1 MQVCNTWYLFRGVPK
16 SIFKIG
22 LQLMGLKMTM
32 ADSEVL
38 QEHYAE
44 LADRPFFPDL
54 MAYVGS
60 GPVVCMCWRGQ
71 EAVKVARSIIGTRY
85 LHYWISIAIKMQYLQ

>member
-1 MQVCNTWYLFRGVPK
+1 
-16 SIFKIG
+16 
-22 LQLMGLKMTM
+22 MGLKMTM

-85 LHYWISIAIKMQYLQ
+85 FHYWISSIAIKKQYLQ

>member
-1 MQVCNTWYLFRGVPK
+1 MDSGTLPNDSHSNKNLLFRRVPK

-71 EAVKVARSIIGTRY
+71 EAVKVARSIIGTTRY
-85 LHYWISIAIKMQYLQ
+85 LHY

>member
-1 MQVCNTWYLFRGVPK
+1 MQVCNIYLFRGVPK
-16 SIFKIG
+16 SIISKKG

-71 EAVKVARSIIGTRY
+71 EAVKVARSIIGSTRY
-85 LHYWISIAIKMQYLQ
+85 ICIIEFRLQ

>member
-1 MQVCNTWYLFRGVPK
+1 MQVCNIWYYLFRVPK

-71 EAVKVARSIIGTRY
+71 EAVKVARSIIGSTRY
-85 LHYWISIAIKMQYLQ
+85 ICIIEFRLQ